1 MKDHPSGGR
10 ATRGT
15 AYFRSREGWKRQT
28 CRRPDAGSQAGQLS
42 EKEVFMERRSLAT
55 VWAGRHNSISPNP
68 LDHSSGQP
76 NATITADGGVNGMDE
91 HRDTDP
97 RMAV

>member
-1 MKDHPSGGR
+1 
-10 ATRGT
+10 
-15 AYFRSREGWKRQT
+15 
-28 CRRPDAGSQAGQLS
+28 
-42 EKEVFMERRSLAT
+42 MERRSLAI

-91 HRDTDP
+91 YRDTDP